1 MKRLNEVLEG
11 KEGNYIL
18 PFFWQHGENEEILKD
33 YMQKIYETN
42 IKAVCV
48 EARPHPDYLG
58 PKWWQDMDLIV
69 SEAKKYGMKVWILD
83 DSHFPTGYAAG
94 KIKEEFPRYKKWY
107 LNIKHNDYIGP
118 FKGAK
123 ILTKWFDSYRG
134 RKNLENICLGIVA
147 GKMNLESGDID
158 NTTLVDI
165 TKNEINGILHWDI
178 PEGDWRIFYIVK
190 TRDGGEEATK
200 DYLNPLVKEA
210 TKVLIDTVYEAH
222 YDRYKNEFGKTIAGF
237 FSDEPRFGNAKG
249 FYYSIGRSDMVLPW
263 SDEVI
268 GLLDKDLSEKAMV
281 YLPLLF
287 HKANGYENKIRYSYM
302 NTVSGLY
309 GQNFTT
315 QLGDWCRSKG
325 VEYIGHII
333 EDNNAHSRLGYGPG
347 HFFRALEGQDMSGI
361 DVVLSQ
367 IVPGMDKGNF
377 SSATV
382 GGWDGEFFHYGLAKL
397 GASLGHLDKKKQG
410 RTMCEVFGA
419 YGWAEG
425 MKLMKWITDHM
436 LVRGV
441 NYFVPHA
448 FSPKEFPDWD
458 CPPHFYAGGKDPQ
471 YKYFGILMNY
481 MNRMSHLLTGGKHVA
496 SVAILYHAE
505 AEWSGECMLFQKPA
519 KELMQN
525 QIDFDVIS
533 IDMLLNANIKNN
545 KLIINNE
552 SFETLILPYS
562 EALPHEFIKKIIA
575 FSEQGLNIKFVNE
588 FPTFSSERIDI
599 ASTLNMLKHNKNIE
613 IISIKDLPT
622 CLKFQGTY
630 DIKVSCFEP
639 YLRYYHYKQDNSD
652 IFMFFNEAPYKVINT
667 RVEIPILSKSYLY
680 DAFENKVRLADFQK
694 ENGKTYIDLEL
705 NSYESKVFIMTNDK
719 IEVEESVSNKIDDI
733 DISNNWKVSFT
744 KQDNYTQFDEK
755 EIELKELIDI
765 SCIEGLENFVGTIR
779 YEKEVLIDK
788 LYTNLFLEIENAYE
802 IVEVFINGAV
812 TGVKICPPYRL
823 NTGDLLKVGT
833 NNITIDVT
841 TSLGNNQKDGM
852 SQYLIQEP
860 IGIVGSIKLKS
871 F

>member
-1 MKRLNEVLEG
+1 MKRLSEVLEG
-11 KEGNYIL
+11 KEENYIL
-18 PFFWQHGENEEILKD
+18 PFFWQHGESEEILKN
-33 YMQKIYETN
+33 YMQKIHEAD

-69 SEAKKYGMKVWILD
+69 SEAKKFGMKVWILD

-94 KIKEEFPRYKKWY
+94 KIKEEFPQYKKWY
-107 LNIKHNDYIGP
+107 LNVKYNDYAGP
-118 FKGAK
+118 FGGAK

-134 RKNLENICLGIVA
+134 RKNPENICLGIVA
-147 GKMNLESGDID
+147 GKINLESGDID
-158 NTTLVDI
+158 NTTLIDI
-165 TKNEINGILHWDI
+165 TQNEINGVLHWDI
-178 PEGDWRIFYIVK
+178 PEGDWRIFYLIK

-200 DYLNPLVKEA
+200 DYLNPLMKEA
-210 TKVLIDTVYEAH
+210 TKVLIDTVYESH
-222 YDRYKNEFGKTIAGF
+222 YERYKNEFGKTIAGF

-249 FYYSIGRSDMVLPW
+249 FYHSIGRSDMVLPW

-268 GLLDKDLSEKAMV
+268 TLLDKELSEKALIQ
-281 YLPLLF
+281 LPLLF

-302 NTVSGLY
+302 NAVSNLY
-309 GQNFTT
+309 GQNFTM
-315 QLGDWCRSKG
+315 QLGDWCRDKG
-325 VEYIGHII
+325 VEYIGHVI

-347 HFFRALEGQDMSGI
+347 HFFKALEGQDMSGI

-367 IVPGMDKGNF
+367 IVPGMDKENF
-377 SSATV
+377 SSATI

-410 RTMCEVFGA
+410 RTMCEIFGA

-481 MNRMSHLLTGGKHVA
+481 INRMSHLLTGGKHIAPVA
-496 SVAILYHAE
+496 LLYHAE
-505 AEWSGECMLFQKPA
+505 AEWSGNYMLFQKPA

-533 IDMLLNANIKNN
+533 IDMLLDSYIENN
-545 KLIINNE
+545 KLKVNNE
-552 SFETLILPYS
+552 SFETLVIPYS
-562 EALPHEFIKKIIA
+562 EALPKKFLSKLIEFEKNGLRIVFINALPKTI
-575 FSEQGLNIKFVNE
+575 SEQEETNLSEIVSQSENTYIIDLKELVKFLKNNNI
-588 FPTFSSERIDI
+588 
-599 ASTLNMLKHNKNIE
+599 
-613 IISIKDLPT
+613 
-622 CLKFQGTY
+622 Y
-630 DIKVSCFEP
+630 DISCNSFEP
-639 YLRYYHYKQDNSD
+639 YLRYYHYKQDNSEV
-652 IFMFFNEAPYKVINT
+652 FMFFNEEPYKVIST
-667 RVEIPILSKSYLY
+667 KIEMPVLAKVYLY
-680 DAFENKVRLADFQK
+680 DAFENKVTLADFQR
-694 ENGKTYIDLEL
+694 ENEKTYIDLEL
-705 NSYESKVFIMTNDK
+705 SPYESKIFIMTNDK
-719 IEVEESVSNKIDDI
+719 IEAEELLGNKIEDI
-733 DISNNWKVSFT
+733 DISNNWEVSVT
-744 KQDNYTQFDEK
+744 KHDNYAQFENK
-755 EIELKELIDI
+755 IIELEELTDI
-765 SCIEGLENFVGTIR
+765 SSIEGYESFAGTIR
-779 YEKEVLIDK
+779 YEKEVQIDK
-788 LYTNLFLEIENAYE
+788 LNTNLFIEIENAYE
-802 IVEVFINGAV
+802 IAEVSINGAV
-812 TGVKICPPYRL
+812 TGIKICPPYKF
-823 NTGDLLKVGT
+823 NTGDLLKIGM
-833 NNITIDVT
+833 NKITIDIT